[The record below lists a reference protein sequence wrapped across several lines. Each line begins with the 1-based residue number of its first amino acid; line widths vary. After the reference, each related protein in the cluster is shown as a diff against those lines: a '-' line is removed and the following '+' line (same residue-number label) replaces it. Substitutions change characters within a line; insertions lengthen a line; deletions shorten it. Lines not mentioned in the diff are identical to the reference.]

1 MTRTSFAN
9 PPQIRA
15 LTDMAATLA
24 NSDARPVDDVFR
36 ALSDPTRRH
45 VLERLSRRPASV
57 SELAEPFEMALPSF
71 LQHLRILEDS
81 GLVRSHKKGRI
92 RTYELS
98 PKRLKLAEDWLSRQR
113 SLWERRLDQLDAYL
127 LTLKEKES

>member
-1 MTRTSFAN
+1 MPSS
-9 PPQIRA
+9 P
-15 LTDMAATLA
+15 AT
-24 NSDARPVDDVFR
+24 SDAPPVDNVFR

-45 VLERLSRRPASV
+45 VLERLSRSSASV

-71 LQHLRILEDS
+71 LQHLRILEES
-81 GLVRSHKKGRI
+81 GLVKSHKTGRV

-127 LTLKEKES
+127 LNMKEKDK

>member
-1 MTRTSFAN
+1 MMTVSPAST
-9 PPQIRA
+9 
-15 LTDMAATLA
+15 
-24 NSDARPVDDVFR
+24 DARPVDDVFR

-81 GLVRSHKKGRI
+81 GLVRSHKAGRV

-98 PKRLKLAEDWLSRQR
+98 PKRLKLAEDWLLRQR

-127 LTLKEKES
+127 YELKEKS